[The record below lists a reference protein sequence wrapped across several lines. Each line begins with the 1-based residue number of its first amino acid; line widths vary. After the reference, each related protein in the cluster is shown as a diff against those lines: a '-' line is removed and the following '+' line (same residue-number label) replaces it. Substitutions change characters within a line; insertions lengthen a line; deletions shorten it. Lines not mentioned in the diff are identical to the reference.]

1 MGSVRTTCCIVG
13 GGPAGVMLGYLLAR
27 AGVAVA
33 VLEKHKDFFRDF
45 RGDTVHPSTM
55 QLMKELGILE
65 DFLRQPHQR
74 IDHVRAVFGDEA
86 FEMASL
92 GSLKIDTPF
101 IALMPQWDF
110 LNFLT
115 AKAKAYPE
123 FHLLTEH
130 EGIDLMGKRGRI
142 QGVVVRTPDGETQ
155 IEADLVIACDG
166 RHSVMREK
174 AELPLKE
181 HGVPIDVLW
190 FHISRWEDD
199 PVKDVMG
206 RVNYGK
212 LLILID
218 RGDYFQAGLLIQK
231 DSFPRVQREGLDAFR
246 KSIAQMEPAL
256 GDRVDEIQ
264 SWDQVKL
271 LSVQIN
277 RLLEWSRPGLL
288 CIGDAAHA
296 MSPVF
301 GVGINLAI
309 QDAVA
314 TANALAG
321 ALDRKEGTDAL
332 LARVQRRREFPAKGT
347 QAMQV
352 MVHKGLSWVFRQHGP
367 MRAPL
372 LLKMATRIPGFQG
385 RVART
390 VGMGLRPEHI
400 QTADVHKN

>member
-1 MGSVRTTCCIVG
+1 
-13 GGPAGVMLGYLLAR
+13 MLGYLLAR
-27 AGVAVA
+27 AGVDVT

-65 DFLRQPHQR
+65 DFLRQPHQCV
-74 IDHVRAVFGDEA
+74 DHVRAMFGRETL
-86 FEMASL
+86 EMASL
-92 GSLKIDTPF
+92 RDLEIATPF

-115 AKAKAYPE
+115 GKAKRYPE
-123 FHLLTEH
+123 FRILMEH
-130 EGIDLMGKRGRI
+130 EAVDLLGMDARI
-142 QGVVVRTPDGETQ
+142 HGVLVKTPDGEKQ
-155 IEADLVIACDG
+155 IEAELVVACDG

-174 AELPLKE
+174 SGLPLKE

-190 FHISRWEDD
+190 FRISRLQDD

-206 RVNYGK
+206 NINYGK
-212 LLILID
+212 FLILID
-218 RGDYFQAGLLIQK
+218 RGDYFQAGLVIQK
-231 DSFPRVQREGLDAFR
+231 DSFPNIQREGLEAFR
-246 KSIAQMEPAL
+246 RSITEMVPEL
-256 GDRVDEIQ
+256 GSRTQEIKD
-264 SWDQVKL
+264 WDQVKL

-314 TANALAG
+314 TANALA
-321 ALDRKEGTDAL
+321 APLRKGESPDGFL
-332 LARVQRRREFPAKGT
+332 SQVQRRREFPAKGT
-347 QAMQV
+347 QQMQV
-352 MVHKGLSWVFRQHGP
+352 LVHKGLSWVFRHRGP
-367 MRAPL
+367 MKAPL
-372 LLKMATRIPGFQG
+372 LLKLITRIPGFQA

-390 VGMGLRPEHI
+390 VGIGLRPEHI
-400 QTADVHKN
+400 QTDDIHGA

>member
-1 MGSVRTTCCIVG
+1 MSSVRTTCCIVG

-27 AGVAVA
+27 AGVEVA
-33 VLEKHKDFFRDF
+33 VLEKHRDFFLDF

-74 IDHVRAVFGDEA
+74 VDHVRAVFGEEA
-86 FEMASL
+86 LEMASL

-110 LNFLT
+110 LNFVT
-115 AKAKAYPE
+115 GKAKAYRE
-123 FHLLTEH
+123 FQLLTEH
-130 EGIDLMGKRGRI
+130 EAVDLMEKQGRI
-142 QGVVVRTPDGETQ
+142 EGVIVRTPDGDRQ
-155 IEADLVIACDG
+155 IEADLVVACDG

-174 AELPLKE
+174 AGLRVKE
-181 HGVPIDVLW
+181 YGVPIDVLW
-190 FHISRWEDD
+190 FGISRREND

-231 DSFPRVQREGLDAFR
+231 DSFSKVQREGLDAFR

-321 ALDRKEGTDAL
+321 ALGRKEETDAL
-332 LARVQRRREFPAKGT
+332 LVRVQRRRDFPTKGT

-352 MVHKGLSWVFRQHGP
+352 MVHKGLSWVFRQRGP
-367 MRAPL
+367 MRAPTL
-372 LLKMATRIPGFQG
+372 MKVATRIPGFQG

-400 QTADVHKN
+400 QTTDVHKN